1 MFSTGDYI
9 SGAVRNKHSIVI
21 AVIGLSLSLLPSFG
35 VKLDQTVHG
44 LIFWPL
50 FFITVSMLIFIYSGL
65 RVAVNDVILL
75 KAKKFNVGCLPSA
88 IMITKNNDNEGA
100 RVILEN
106 NECIRIDKDVVV
118 SICLE
123 DNNHGQTEVALGVVL
138 KQQDDGKIIIAAN
151 PKEAESAKWSEVINN
166 PDRYKQSI
174 TITTCINRNYLDSDY
189 LYRENYDVK
198 VLRNSVDNL
207 DSDGVNKL

>member
-1 MFSTGDYI
+1 MLSTGEYI
-9 SGAVRNKHSIVI
+9 SGAVRKKHSIVI
-21 AVIGLSLSLLPSFG
+21 AVIGLSVSLLPSFG
-35 VKLDQTVHG
+35 VQLVHTVHG

-50 FFITVSMLIFIYSGL
+50 LLIALSSLFFIYSGL
-65 RVAVNDVILL
+65 RVAVNDIVLL
-75 KAKKFNVGCLPSA
+75 KARKFNVGSLPSA

-106 NECIRIDKDVVV
+106 NESIRIDKDVVV

-123 DNNHGQTEVALGVVL
+123 DNTHGQTEVALGVVL

-151 PKEAESAKWSEVINN
+151 PKEAESSKWSEIINN

-198 VLRNSVDNL
+198 ALRNSVDNL